1 MSIVEA
7 LLRISIQ
14 RKMVP
19 KMIEERSHWR
29 GRLKLKTK
37 ELQMVSN
44 EKKLIA
50 VFGATGNQGAG
61 VVRAL
66 KTAGQF
72 DVRALSRDPGKCQ
85 GLADEVV
92 AADLDRSDT
101 LAAALNGA
109 HGVFLVTN
117 YWQEGADE
125 IKQATAA
132 IQAAKDAG
140 VNHLIWSTLPNV
152 EAISGGEFKL
162 SQFTGKAKVDRI
174 VKEAGFPRYTFV
186 VPPAYYQNFSGP
198 FGPQKQHDGSFGWVL
213 PIDPTVR
220 CFHMGDI
227 NELGDIVA
235 GAFAH
240 PDETGNGA
248 YLPLVG
254 DFLTFNDLLDALGKL
269 GHKLSFTRVPREVYA
284 GFFPGA
290 DALGETLAYYETY
303 TYLGPG
309 SHDDEIALAN
319 KIAGKAPTTF
329 ASWARDNF
337 RLRAAS
343 PA

>member
-1 MSIVEA
+1 M
-7 LLRISIQ
+7 IS
-14 RKMVP
+14 
-19 KMIEERSHWR
+19 
-29 GRLKLKTK
+29 
-37 ELQMVSN
+37 N
-44 EKKLIA
+44 DKKLIA
-50 VFGATGNQGAG
+50 VFGATGHQGAG

-66 KTAGQF
+66 KANDQF
-72 DVRALSRDPGKCQ
+72 KVRALTRNPSNYQ

-92 AADLDRSDT
+92 AADLERPET
-101 LAAALNGA
+101 LAAALAGA

-117 YWQEGADE
+117 FWQEGTDE

-132 IQAAKDAG
+132 IQAAKAAG

-152 EAISGGEFKL
+152 EAISGGKFKVP
-162 SQFTGKAKVDRI
+162 QFTGKAKVDSI
-174 VKEAGFPRYTFV
+174 VKEAGFPRHTFV
-186 VPPAYYQNFSGP
+186 VPPAYYQNFTGP
-198 FGPQKQHDGSFGWVL
+198 VGPQKLQDGSFGWVM

-227 NELGDIVA
+227 NELGNIVA

-240 PDETGNGA
+240 PDETGDGA

-254 DFLTFNDLLDALGKL
+254 DFLSFNGLVGALNQL
-269 GHKLSFTRVPREVYA
+269 GHQFTVTRVPRQVYA

-290 DALGETLAYYETY
+290 DALAETLAYYETY

-309 SHDDEIALAN
+309 SHDDQIALAN
-319 KIAGKAPTTF
+319 KVAGKTPTTF

-337 RLRAAS
+337 RLGAAS
-343 PA
+343 SD

>member
-1 MSIVEA
+1 
-7 LLRISIQ
+7 
-14 RKMVP
+14 
-19 KMIEERSHWR
+19 
-29 GRLKLKTK
+29 
-37 ELQMVSN
+37 MVSN
-44 EKKLIA
+44 EKKVIA
-50 VFGATGNQGAG
+50 VFGATGNQGTG

-66 KTAGQF
+66 KADGQF
-72 DVRALSRDPGKCQ
+72 NVRALSRDPGKYK
-85 GLADEVV
+85 GVADEVV
-92 AADLDRSDT
+92 AADLERPET
-101 LAAALNGA
+101 LAEALKAA

-117 YWQEGADE
+117 FWQEGNDE
-125 IKQATAA
+125 IKQAAAA
-132 IQAAKDAG
+132 IQAAKAAG

-152 EAISGGEFKL
+152 EAISGGKFNL
-162 SQFTGKAKVDRI
+162 PQFTGKAKVDRI
-174 VKEAGFPRYTFV
+174 VRDAGFPRYTFV

-198 FGPQKQHDGSFGWVL
+198 FGPQKQQDGSFGWVL
-213 PIDPTVR
+213 PIDSTIR

-240 PDETGNGA
+240 PEETRNGA

-254 DFLTFNDLLDALGKL
+254 DFLSFNDLLSALKQL

-319 KIAGKAPTTF
+319 KVAGKTPTTF
-329 ASWARDNF
+329 ASWAQDNF
-337 RLRAAS
+337 RLKAAT

>member
-1 MSIVEA
+1 
-7 LLRISIQ
+7 
-14 RKMVP
+14 
-19 KMIEERSHWR
+19 
-29 GRLKLKTK
+29 
-37 ELQMVSN
+37 MVSN

-50 VFGATGNQGAG
+50 VFGATGHQGAG
-61 VVRAL
+61 VVHAL
-66 KTAGQF
+66 KANGEF
-72 DVRALSRDPGKCQ
+72 DVRALSRDPGKYK
-85 GLADEVV
+85 GIADEVV
-92 AADLDRSDT
+92 TADLDRPET
-101 LAAALNGA
+101 LAAALEGA

-117 YWQEGADE
+117 YWQQGTDE
-125 IKQATAA
+125 IKQGTAA
-132 IQAAKDAG
+132 IQAAKAAG
-140 VNHLIWSTLPNV
+140 VNHLVWSTLPNV
-152 EAISGGEFKL
+152 EAISGGKFKVP
-162 SQFTGKAKVDRI
+162 QFTGKATVEAV
-174 VKEAGFPRYTFV
+174 VKDAGFPRHTFV

-198 FGPQKQHDGSFGWVL
+198 FGPQEQSDGSFGWVL

-227 NELGDIVA
+227 NELGNIVA

-240 PDETGNGA
+240 PDETGDGE

-254 DFLTFNDLLDALGKL
+254 DFLSFNELVGALNQL
-269 GHKLSFTRVPREVYA
+269 GHQFSFTRVPRDVYA

-309 SHDDEIALAN
+309 SHDAEIALAN
-319 KIAGKAPTTF
+319 KVTGKTPTTF

-337 RLRAAS
+337 RLGALP

>member
-1 MSIVEA
+1 MSV
-7 LLRISIQ
+7 
-14 RKMVP
+14 
-19 KMIEERSHWR
+19 
-29 GRLKLKTK
+29 
-37 ELQMVSN
+37 

-50 VFGATGNQGAG
+50 VFGATGNQGSG

-66 KTAGQF
+66 KAGGQF
-72 DVRALSRDPGKCQ
+72 KVRALSREPGKYKSD
-85 GLADEVV
+85 ADEVV
-92 AADLDRSDT
+92 AADLARPET
-101 LAAALNGA
+101 LLPALAGA

-117 YWQEGADE
+117 YWQEGVDE

-132 IQAAKDAG
+132 IEAAKAAG

-162 SQFTGKAKVDRI
+162 PQFTGKAKVDAI
-174 VKEAGFPRYTFV
+174 VKEAGFTRHTFV

-198 FGPQKQHDGSFGWVL
+198 FGPQKQPDGSLGWVL

-240 PDETGNGA
+240 PEETGAGA

-254 DFLTFNDLLDALGKL
+254 DFLSFDELVGTLNALG
-269 GHKLSFTRVPREVYA
+269 HRFTFTRVPRNVYA

-309 SHDDEIALAN
+309 SHSERIALAN
-319 KIAGKAPTTF
+319 KIAGRTPTPF
-329 ASWARDNF
+329 ASWAREHF
-337 RLRAAS
+337 RIGQAA

>member
-1 MSIVEA
+1 MSI
-7 LLRISIQ
+7 
-14 RKMVP
+14 
-19 KMIEERSHWR
+19 
-29 GRLKLKTK
+29 
-37 ELQMVSN
+37 

-50 VFGATGNQGAG
+50 VFGATGNQGSG

-66 KTAGQF
+66 KASGQF
-72 DVRALSRDPGKCQ
+72 KVRALSREPSRYKG
-85 GLADEVV
+85 GADEVV
-92 AADLDRSDT
+92 AADLARPET
-101 LAAALNGA
+101 LLSALEGA

-117 YWQEGADE
+117 FWQQGADE
-125 IKQATAA
+125 ISQATAA
-132 IQAAKDAG
+132 IKAAKAAG

-162 SQFTGKAKVDRI
+162 PQFTGKAKVDAI
-174 VKEAGFPRYTFV
+174 VKEAGFARYTFV

-198 FGPQKQHDGSFGWVL
+198 FGPQKQPDGSLGWVL

-227 NELGDIVA
+227 NELGNIVA
-235 GAFAH
+235 GAFGR
-240 PDETGNGA
+240 PEETGDGA

-254 DFLTFNDLLDALGKL
+254 DFLSFDDLVGALNEL
-269 GHKLSFTRVPREVYA
+269 GHQLTFTRVPRDVYA

-309 SHDDEIALAN
+309 SHSEEIALAN
-319 KIAGKAPTTF
+319 KIAGRTPTSF
-329 ASWARDNF
+329 ASWAKDSF
-337 RLRAAS
+337 RIDQAS
-343 PA
+343 TT

>member
-1 MSIVEA
+1 
-7 LLRISIQ
+7 
-14 RKMVP
+14 MVT
-19 KMIEERSHWR
+19 S
-29 GRLKLKTK
+29 
-37 ELQMVSN
+37 
-44 EKKLIA
+44 EKKVIA
-50 VFGATGNQGAG
+50 VFGATGNQGGG

-66 KTAGQF
+66 KANGQF
-72 DVRALSRDPGKCQ
+72 NVRALSRDPAKYKGA
-85 GLADEVV
+85 ADEVV
-92 AADLDRSDT
+92 AADLERPET
-101 LAAALNGA
+101 LAEALKDA

-117 YWQEGADE
+117 FWQEGTDE

-132 IQAAKDAG
+132 IQAAKVAG

-152 EAISGGEFKL
+152 EAISGGKFNL
-162 SQFTGKAKVDRI
+162 PQFTGKAKVDRI
-174 VKEAGFPRYTFV
+174 VKDAGFPRYTFV

-198 FGPQKQHDGSFGWVL
+198 FGPQKQPDGSYGWVL
-213 PIDPTVR
+213 PIDPAVR

-227 NELGDIVA
+227 NELGNIVA

-240 PDETGNGA
+240 PDETGNGT

-254 DFLTFNDLLDALGKL
+254 DFLTFNDLLIALNRL
-269 GHKLSFTRVPREVYA
+269 GHQLSFTRVPREVYA

-319 KIAGKAPTTF
+319 KVAGKTPTTF
-329 ASWARDNF
+329 ASWARGNF
-337 RLRAAS
+337 RLKAAT